1 MKLFAKLLIAIAV
14 IAILLPFTI
23 LKDETGNT
31 LLSFPDIALPDLSM
45 PDISLPGMP
54 DLSDSMNTGS
64 SAESMDGKDIF
75 YKWYD
80 DKGDLHFTSEPPAPG
95 VEYIVKG
102 YDPDANVIQAV
113 KIPPKAVEKDA
124 KVATPTNAKKSGNTT
139 SPYSSDSIQKLFED
153 ARNIEKLLDQRAQ
166 KQDYATS
173 Q

>member
-1 MKLFAKLLIAIAV
+1 MKLFAKFLIAIAV
-14 IAILLPFTI
+14 IAVLLPFTI
-23 LKDETGNT
+23 LKDESGNT
-31 LLSFPDIALPDLSM
+31 LMSFSDIALPD
-45 PDISLPGMP
+45 ISLPDMP
-54 DLSDSMNTGS
+54 GFSSSVNTGA

-75 YKWYD
+75 YKWHD
-80 DKGDLHFTSEPPAPG
+80 DKGNLHFTTEPPAQG

-124 KVATPTNAKKSGNTT
+124 KVATRKKSEK
-139 SPYSSDSIQKLFED
+139 SDEVPDPYSPDSIKKLFED
-153 ARNIEKLLDQRAQ
+153 ARNIENLLDQRAQ